1 MNSISR
7 MIVIPELGIFSGGA
21 LKEPSRHKADSL
33 AHQMQSTLVP
43 PLSYSEGQLEAHGRS
58 LPKDD
63 VGGDLMDL
71 VASGD
76 DMTAYVADVS
86 GHGFRAGVL
95 MGMVKTAVRYGLLL
109 GQPLTKLFDDINRVL
124 PTVKEPNMYATLA
137 ALRFNGTC
145 QAEYVSAGHVPLLQY
160 RSSTGEVVRYCV
172 SQLPLGLLASD
183 EYTSTA
189 IPCEPGDIFALVTDG
204 VLERGDD
211 PDPDLSLDQIAK
223 LLRNNADAPL
233 SDLAELIY
241 AQLAPCGKQH
251 DDETVL
257 LLKVRDKEIGEPQ
270 PNVPMPE
277 WESVKNTAIL
287 ESMWSRLLDDLAHEL
302 SHENEPAT
310 RSTR

>member
-1 MNSISR
+1 MNSIPK
-7 MIVIPELGIFSGGA
+7 MIVIPELGIFSGEA
-21 LKEPSRHKADSL
+21 LSPQTGRKADCL
-33 AHQMQSTLVP
+33 ASQMQSTLVP
-43 PLSYSEGQLEAHGRS
+43 PLSYGGPQLEAYGRS

-76 DMTAYVADVS
+76 DITAYVADVS

-137 ALRFNGTC
+137 ALRFNGTG
-145 QAEYVSAGHVPLLQY
+145 QAEYVSAGHVPLLRY
-160 RSSTGEVVRYCV
+160 RRSTGEVVRYCV

-183 EYTSTA
+183 GYTSTA

-223 LLRNNADAPL
+223 LLRNNAGAPL
-233 SDLAELIY
+233 SDLAELTY
-241 AQLAPCGKQH
+241 AQLAPCGRQH

-257 LLKVRDKEIGEPQ
+257 LLKVRDKEVGDPQ

-277 WESVKNTAIL
+277 RESLKNPAVL

-302 SHENEPAT
+302 SHE
-310 RSTR
+310 